1 MTAIAQPQL
10 IEALLESA
18 SGIDAT
24 FARAGSELS
33 EGLTL
38 LGTHGQMLSGMSAT
52 LNEGQME
59 KARAALSVVA
69 REMSET
75 QTKFAAETAI
85 LTRFANRGDRVGEL
99 FAALRRNMRVV
110 TIVTRSTRIEG
121 SSVRGASADFSD
133 FTDEIVSLTKQASET
148 VETCMRDHAALW
160 STLAATL
167 EAQREFERRFSAS
180 LTTLADKITHSLEE
194 VTRARGRDAEIVSR
208 LAERSGRLSRATSE
222 AIVSLQSGDN
232 IRQRLEHVTTAL
244 GLNGGQLHPVATVA
258 VRNVQAAQLMATSD
272 ILRQECRRIDAALRL
287 VGNEAAG
294 VVDLVKGVYGG
305 ESGTSVLVDLQKNLA
320 AAIDLLRQCE
330 AARQAVDS
338 VVDQLTSLLDRFEA
352 TMGRL
357 TKTVSDIVLIG
368 INAGLRASQLGGE
381 GRSLVVVAQQLK
393 STADEIARDA
403 RELNPLFT
411 VMIAEAAPLRERSG
425 QSDRLAEIEDSISW
439 ATGIIRDA
447 SDHLASMLLKVE
459 DETSRCLSGVE
470 TARSAFAMMGR
481 RADTL
486 AAIANELP
494 VGHRGEMPDGSE
506 SDRVRSFLL
515 GEVRSRYTMAAE
527 RTIFDRVL
535 HSLGL
540 AEAAPVAPQ
549 QIEDKITLFA

>member
-1 MTAIAQPQL
+1 MTAAPPQL
-10 IEALLESA
+10 IEALKESA

-24 FARAGSELS
+24 FARAGSELA

-38 LGTHGQMLSGMSAT
+38 LGAHGQILAGMSAT
-52 LNEGQME
+52 LGEGQME
-59 KARAALSVVA
+59 KARSALAVVA

-85 LTRFANRGDRVGEL
+85 LTRFANRGNRVGEL

-121 SSVRGASADFSD
+121 SSVKGASADFGD
-133 FTDEIVSLTKQASET
+133 FTDEIVSLTSQASET
-148 VETCMRDHAALW
+148 VESCMRDHAALW

-167 EAQREFERRFSAS
+167 EAQREFERRFSTS
-180 LTTLADKITHSLEE
+180 LSTLAERITHSLDE
-194 VTRARGRDAEIVSR
+194 VSRARSRDAEIVSR
-208 LAERSGRLSRATSE
+208 LAERSGRLSRATGE

-232 IRQRLEHVTTAL
+232 IRQRLEHVMSAL
-244 GLNGGQLHPVATVA
+244 GLESDHLHRSAAVAI
-258 VRNVQAAQLMATSD
+258 RNIQAAQLQATSD
-272 ILRQECRRIDAALRL
+272 ILRQECRRIDGALRL
-287 VGNEAAG
+287 VGSEASG
-294 VVDLVKGVYGG
+294 LVDLVKGVYGG
-305 ESGTSVLVDLQKNLA
+305 EAGASVLVDLQRNLA
-320 AAIDLLRQCE
+320 QAIDLLRQCE

-338 VVDQLTSLLDRFEA
+338 VVDGLTSLLDRFEA

-368 INAGLRASQLGGE
+368 INAGLKASQLGGE

-425 QSDRLAEIEDSISW
+425 QSERLTAIEDSIGW
-439 ATGIIRDA
+439 ATDIIRTA
-447 SDHLASMLLKVE
+447 SDHLASILLKVE
-459 DETSRCLSGVE
+459 DETSRCLRGVE

-486 AAIANELP
+486 AAIGHELP
-494 VGHRGEMPDGSE
+494 AGFAGSPPDGDE
-506 SDRVRSFLL
+506 ADRVLSFLRS
-515 GEVRSRYTMAAE
+515 EVRGRYTMIAE

-540 AEAAPVAPQ
+540 AEGAPPAPPPT
-549 QIEDKITLFA
+549 EDAITLFA